1 MAPNNKSGGV
11 GAQGLSE
18 IEGLSAIIEQLN
30 GAQEGSK
37 KGADALKSLNKRMA
51 ELSKEAKRTK
61 DPVNLLSKA
70 FVKLQE
76 GGIKDTSSA
85 IDLMAKEI
93 EGSVQIMST
102 ASSKTLGETI
112 ENIKKMQADLVSKG
126 QGGTREATMLNA
138 KRSKLEMDRFR
149 DERNAMIGRAKMLQQ
164 GSEGLVGRGVGVGM
178 GVLNATM
185 KHGADAAEF
194 LGEALGLESAAMMT
208 VAAVAGV
215 VLAAFMTFN
224 FAAKALAK
232 SMTDMAKGG
241 ETLNPTLEGAA
252 KYFHEVD
259 SAAKDSLMTFD
270 KMQELM
276 VVMNKE
282 FGRSIGLTADFAG
295 YIANVGQTFGMT
307 NDDAVRLA
315 TKMGVLSRT
324 MNQVDIKRS
333 FAELGM
339 QAGELK
345 IPLDALAEPMMT
357 LSELAGA
364 TGHSVVEASN
374 GLNLIIQSVK
384 SLGSSGK
391 AMFANMHGGDIA
403 KFTKEFAG
411 FIAGMDEW
419 TLAAMTFKEN
429 ENFQQTADRVT
440 GMGTKARMGALNQMF
455 TENEVQSPAERGM
468 LMGAKNFSEA
478 NRLGSIAT
486 AAINTGMNDS
496 QFSAALAK
504 SIDDQLNDRKTT
516 GERIQ
521 FGQDPTAFV
530 MDRIQKL
537 LESLL
542 HIESAVTL
550 FSSKS
555 KSGAAMVTS
564 SAAKLP
570 ASATAM
576 ASMVQA
582 QRPSAVPVGP

>member
-1 MAPNNKSGGV
+1 MAPNNKSSGV
-11 GAQGLSE
+11 GAQGLSD

-30 GAQEGSK
+30 NAQEGSK
-37 KGADALKSLNKRMA
+37 KGADSLKTLNKRMA
-51 ELSKEAKRTK
+51 ELSKEAKRSK
-61 DPVNLLSKA
+61 DPLMVMTKA
-70 FVKLQE
+70 FVKLKDGGQE
-76 GGIKDTSSA
+76 TGDA
-85 IDLMAKEI
+85 IDLVAKQI
-93 EGSVQIMST
+93 EDSVQIMTTS
-102 ASSKTLGETI
+102 SSKALEDTI
-112 ENIKKMQADLVSKG
+112 ANIKKMQADLVSKG
-126 QGGTREATMLNA
+126 KGDTREAAMLNA
-138 KRSKLEMDRFR
+138 KRSKLEMERFK

-164 GSEGLVGRGVGVGM
+164 GAEGPGGRVLGAGM

-194 LGEALGLESAAMMT
+194 LGEALGLTSGAMMA

-215 VLAAFMTFN
+215 ALAAFMVFN
-224 FAAKALAK
+224 FAAKALSK
-232 SMTDMAKGG
+232 SITDMAKAGD
-241 ETLNPTLEGAA
+241 TLNPTLAGSAQ
-252 KYFHEVD
+252 YFHEVD
-259 SAAKDSLMTFD
+259 SAAKDSMMTFD

-276 VVMNKE
+276 VAMNKE
-282 FGRSIGLTADFAG
+282 MGRSIGLTADFAG
-295 YIANVGQTFGMT
+295 FIANVGQTFGMT
-307 NDDAVRLA
+307 NDESVKLA
-315 TKMGVLSRT
+315 ARMGVLSRT
-324 MNQVDIKRS
+324 MNQTDLKRS
-333 FAELGM
+333 FAELGL
-339 QAGELK
+339 QAGKLK
-345 IPLDALAEPMMT
+345 IPMDALADPMMA
-357 LSELAGA
+357 LAELAGA
-364 TGHSVVEASN
+364 TGHSVTEASN
-374 GLNLIIQSVK
+374 GLDLIIQSVK

-455 TENEVQSPAERGM
+455 TENEVKSPAERGM

-516 GERIQ
+516 GERVQ

-542 HIESAVTL
+542 HIESVVTL
-550 FSSKS
+550 FSAKS
-555 KSGAAMVTS
+555 KSGTSPAAG
-564 SAAKLP
+564 SAARLP

-576 ASMVQA
+576 SSMVQS